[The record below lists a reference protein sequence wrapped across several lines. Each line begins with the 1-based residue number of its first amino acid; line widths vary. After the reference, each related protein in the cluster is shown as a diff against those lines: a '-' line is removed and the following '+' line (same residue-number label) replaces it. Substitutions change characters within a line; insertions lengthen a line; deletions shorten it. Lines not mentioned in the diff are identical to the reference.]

1 MQSGHSNYLSAF
13 RQFPGEKIVGFFM
26 FGQPIFVINDMELS
40 KRVLVKDYENFM
52 DRYLIPCYGT
62 ASGIALTGRTDSTF
76 FQSKIKFFVD
86 EKRSLIFFYHN
97 FLYSSFFLN
106 VYIISAVLTNHR

>member
-86 EKRSLIFFYHN
+86 EKRSLIFLSQFSL
-97 FLYSSFFLN
+97 FFFLFKCIYN
-106 VYIISAVLTNHR
+106 LSCAYKP